1 MGYYVENYEDYIIKF
16 NNISKSS
23 LKNHIDIQKSF
34 NNSLSTLDDWIKFL
48 QKEQRETLKIWLDF
62 LNSSDYDNNIK
73 EWVLKGVLKS
83 AYYESGHFRRRTPHT
98 IHPFPEFNLRC
109 VEASISEYHDKVSF
123 KEIYAKAIKDLLMN
137 KSDDGEWKVYSSTQ
151 QTINLINELQGWVT
165 GWCISSES
173 SAYLHLLAGDIHV
186 YYSQIDGEFV
196 YPRVAFGIERKG
208 IIKCIG
214 LERKQM
220 VEECMIPILND
231 HVEKITISNGP
242 NPPILKYGIQH
253 T

>member
-1 MGYYVENYEDYIIKF
+1 MGYYVENYEDYIIKP

-23 LKNHIDIQKSF
+23 LKNHIDIQNVF
-34 NNSLSTLDDWIKFL
+34 NNNLSTLDDWIKFL

-98 IHPFPEFNLRC
+98 IHPFLEFNLRC
-109 VEASISEYHDKVSF
+109 VESSILEHDDKVKF
-123 KEIYAKAIKDLLMN
+123 KEVYAKAIKDLLMK
-137 KSDDGEWKVYSSTQ
+137 KSDDGEWKVYSSTK
-151 QTINLINELQGWVT
+151 QTTDLTNELQGWFT
-165 GWCISSES
+165 GWCISSKS

-186 YYSQIDGEFV
+186 YYSQIDGKYI
-196 YPRVAFGIERKG
+196 YPRVALGIEKNG

-214 LERKQM
+214 LEKNQM
-220 VEECMIPILND
+220 IEECMIPILNQYVD
-231 HVEKITISNGP
+231 KMNTFNGP
-242 NPPILKYGIQH
+242 NAPILKYGVKHI
-253 T
+253 